1 MLELIDISHH
11 QGAVDFDAVAA
22 DGISGVIVKA
32 TEGRDYTDPRW
43 GENWAALAETG
54 LVAGAYHFARP
65 NTDGG
70 GAEDGEAEALH
81 FCRTVLARCPGESF
95 IAALDFEKSG
105 TDPDH
110 SAQMNIDF
118 IAAFERVVVSEL
130 GRSPWI
136 YTGKPV
142 WSERVAWTSS
152 FVHLPL
158 WQADYTSAP
167 ADMPW
172 PQRTLW
178 QYTGSGSVAGISGN
192 VDRNTFD
199 GTIEDLRALAEPVI
213 YAPASVSGGI
223 MIPLDLA
230 AIPSSD
236 YDPAVALVQGCLLAH
251 GYGPDGLVGSSG
263 RPDGKAG
270 AKTEDALSA
279 FREASGRGAGTEVS
293 GQVWWDLVSLPR

>member
-118 IAAFERVVVSEL
+118 IAAFERVAEATACRRGRWCSPPARAAGERTSTSRRRARTRPACR
-130 GRSPWI
+130 GRSTASARARRPPSASATRTRAPI
-136 YTGKPV
+136 TR
-142 WSERVAWTSS
+142 SSSTS
-152 FVHLPL
+152 
-158 WQADYTSAP
+158 
-167 ADMPW
+167 
-172 PQRTLW
+172 
-178 QYTGSGSVAGISGN
+178 
-192 VDRNTFD
+192 
-199 GTIEDLRALAEPVI
+199 
-213 YAPASVSGGI
+213 
-223 MIPLDLA
+223 
-230 AIPSSD
+230 
-236 YDPAVALVQGCLLAH
+236 
-251 GYGPDGLVGSSG
+251 
-263 RPDGKAG
+263 
-270 AKTEDALSA
+270 
-279 FREASGRGAGTEVS
+279 
-293 GQVWWDLVSLPR
+293 